1 MDERLILVVEDDA
14 TLRELLSYRLESH
27 CQVVTAVD
35 GVDALEKID
44 AQRPDLIVSDV
55 MMPRMDGFT
64 LLEELQKRK
73 ETRAIPFIFLTAR
86 TDEDARLTGMRLGV
100 DDFITKPFDMK
111 QLMSRTKRLLE
122 RVEVFSNRL
131 DTQLG
136 HDFSQRLMP
145 TTLPEVPAY
154 ELFVR
159 YEPSQQGGGDLLDW
173 HQLDD
178 GRYFFAIGD
187 VMGKGLQA
195 KFYAYSFLS
204 YVRASLRAR
213 LSDTPR
219 PADMMAHINA
229 LLLSDQVLTDTFA
242 SFLLLVWDP
251 EAHSITFSNAGHCRP
266 LLVDAEAAHLAED
279 SDLIL
284 GLSPDATFEQHTLAL
299 PPDTAF
305 LAYTDGLLEQP
316 TTEGGT
322 LGEDGIRDLAYDA
335 FTETCPVDALWD
347 GALAASP
354 RDTYKD
360 DTLIFWLTRT
370 STPET
375 ARTHVSMPADT
386 ASDR

>member
-14 TLRELLSYRLESH
+14 TLRELLSYRLASH
-27 CQVVTAVD
+27 CTVVTAVD
-35 GVDALEKID
+35 GVDALEKVE

-64 LLEELQKRK
+64 LLEELQEEK

-111 QLMSRTKRLLE
+111 QLVARTKRLLE
-122 RVEVFSNRL
+122 RVEVFSTRL

-145 TTLPEVPAY
+145 STLPEVPSY

-173 HQLDD
+173 HQLND
-178 GRYFFAIGD
+178 GRYFVAIGD

-213 LSDTPR
+213 LTDTPR
-219 PADMMAHINA
+219 PADMMAHINT

-251 EAHSITFSNAGHCRP
+251 EAHTITFSNAGHCRP
-266 LLVDAEAAHLAED
+266 LLVDAEGARLVTD

-284 GLSPDATFEQHTLAL
+284 GLTPEATFEQHTLELA
-299 PPDTAF
+299 PDTAF
-305 LAYTDGLLEQP
+305 VAYTDGLLEQP
-316 TTEGGT
+316 TTEGDT
-322 LGEDGIRDLAYDA
+322 LGEDGICRLAQDA
-335 FTETCPVDALWD
+335 FSADLPVNALWEAGLD
-347 GALAASP
+347 ASP
-354 RDTYKD
+354 ASTYND
-360 DTLIFWLTRT
+360 DTIIFWLTRT
-370 STPET
+370 SAPSTT
-375 ARTHVSMPADT
+375 LTYVSAPPSANE
-386 ASDR
+386 A

>member
-14 TLRELLSYRLESH
+14 TLRELLSYRLEAH
-27 CQVVTAVD
+27 CTVVTAVD
-35 GVDALEKID
+35 GVDALEKIEER
-44 AQRPDLIVSDV
+44 RPDLIVSDV

-64 LLEELQKRK
+64 LLEELQEQK

-111 QLMSRTKRLLE
+111 QLISRTKQLLE

-145 TTLPEVPAY
+145 TNLPKVPAY

-178 GRYFFAIGD
+178 NRYFFAIGD
-187 VMGKGLQA
+187 VMGKGIQA

-213 LSDTPR
+213 LSPTPS
-219 PADMMAHINA
+219 PADMMAHINT
-229 LLLSDQVLTDTFA
+229 LLLSDEVLTDTFA

-251 EAHSITFSNAGHCRP
+251 KNHTLTYSNAGHCRP
-266 LLVDAEAAHLAED
+266 LIVQDGNARLVEE

-284 GLSPDATFEQHTLAL
+284 GITPEATFDQHTLEL
-299 PPDTAF
+299 PPHTTF
-305 LAYTDGLLEQP
+305 VAYTDGLLEQL
-316 TTEGGT
+316 TTDGSS
-322 LGEDGIRDLAYDA
+322 LGEEGIRTLAEDA
-335 FTETCPVDALWD
+335 VPSRLPADTLWNA
-347 GALAASP
+347 GLNASP
-354 RDTYKD
+354 ADTYKD
-360 DTLIFWLTRT
+360 DTLIFWLQRT
-370 STPET
+370 TDDSE
-375 ARTHVSMPADT
+375 AIAHVSQPKTLD
-386 ASDR
+386 SDS

>member
-1 MDERLILVVEDDA
+1 MDKRLILVVEDDA
-14 TLRELLSYRLESH
+14 TLRELLSYRLEAH
-27 CQVVTAVD
+27 CEVVTAVD
-35 GVDALEKID
+35 GVDALEKI
-44 AQRPDLIVSDV
+44 QERRPDLIVSDV

-64 LLEELQKRK
+64 LLKELQEEK

-111 QLMSRTKRLLE
+111 QLLSRTKRLLE

-145 TTLPEVPAY
+145 TSLPEVRSY
-154 ELFVR
+154 ELFMR
-159 YEPSQQGGGDLLDW
+159 YQPSQQGGGDLLDW

-204 YVRASLRAR
+204 YVRASLRTR
-213 LSDTPR
+213 LSPSPQ
-219 PADMMAHINA
+219 PAEMMAHINT

-251 EAHSITFSNAGHCRP
+251 KAHTITFSNAGHCRP
-266 LLVDAEAAHLAED
+266 LVIEDGTAHLVED

-284 GLSPDATFEQHTLAL
+284 GITPDATFDQHTLELA
-299 PPDTAF
+299 PNTAF
-305 LAYTDGLLEQP
+305 VAYTDGLLEQP
-316 TTEGGT
+316 TTDGAT
-322 LGEDGIRDLAYDA
+322 LGEEGIRTLAEDA
-335 FTETCPVDALWD
+335 FSAHPPVDALWRA
-347 GALAASP
+347 GLNASP
-354 RDTYKD
+354 TDTYKD
-360 DTLIFWLTRT
+360 DTLIFWLQRANDP
-370 STPET
+370 SS
-375 ARTHVSMPADT
+375 ALTHVSMPTSSEEDT
-386 ASDR
+386 

>member
-35 GVDALEKID
+35 GMDALEKID

-64 LLEELQKRK
+64 LLEELQKKK

-86 TDEDARLTGMRLGV
+86 TDEDAHLTGMRLGV

-131 DTQLG
+131 DTELG

-145 TTLPEVPAY
+145 TALPEVPAY

-251 EAHSITFSNAGHCRP
+251 DAHSITFSNAGHCRP
-266 LLVDAEAAHLAED
+266 LLVDAETAHLAED

-316 TTEGGT
+316 TTTGGT
-322 LGEDGIRDLAYDA
+322 LGEDGIRDLAHDA
-335 FTETCPVDALWD
+335 FAEACPVDTLWD
-347 GALAASP
+347 AALAASP

>member
-14 TLRELLSYRLESH
+14 TLRELLSYRLEAH
-27 CQVVTAVD
+27 CEVATAVD
-35 GVDALEKID
+35 GVDALEKIEER
-44 AQRPDLIVSDV
+44 RPDLIVSDV

-64 LLEELQKRK
+64 LLQELQERK

-111 QLMSRTKRLLE
+111 QLISRTKRLLE

-173 HQLDD
+173 HALDD
-178 GRYFFAIGD
+178 GRFFVALGD

-219 PADMMAHINA
+219 PASMMAHINT

-251 EAHSITFSNAGHCRP
+251 DAHTLTFSNAGHCRP
-266 LLVDAEAAHLAED
+266 LIVE
-279 SDLIL
+279 
-284 GLSPDATFEQHTLAL
+284 
-299 PPDTAF
+299 
-305 LAYTDGLLEQP
+305 
-316 TTEGGT
+316 
-322 LGEDGIRDLAYDA
+322 
-335 FTETCPVDALWD
+335 
-347 GALAASP
+347 
-354 RDTYKD
+354 
-360 DTLIFWLTRT
+360 
-370 STPET
+370 
-375 ARTHVSMPADT
+375 
-386 ASDR
+386 

>member
-14 TLRELLSYRLESH
+14 TLRELLSYRLESQ
-27 CQVVTAVD
+27 CTVVTAVD
-35 GVDALEKID
+35 GVDALEKIEER
-44 AQRPDLIVSDV
+44 RPDLIVCDV

-64 LLEELQKRK
+64 LLERLQERK

-111 QLMSRTKRLLE
+111 QLTSRTKRLLE

-136 HDFSQRLMP
+136 NDFSQRLMP
-145 TTLPEVPAY
+145 TTLPEAPSY
-154 ELFVR
+154 ELFAR
-159 YEPSQQGGGDLLDW
+159 YKPSQQGGGDLLDW
-173 HQLDD
+173 HPLSD
-178 GRYFFAIGD
+178 GRHFFAIGD

-204 YVRASLRAR
+204 YVRASLRTR

-219 PADMMAHINA
+219 PADMMAHVNT
-229 LLLSDQVLTDTFA
+229 LLLNDEVLTDTFA

-251 EAHSITFSNAGHCRP
+251 EAHTITFSNAGHCRP
-266 LLVDAEAAHLAED
+266 LLVDDSSTHLVKE

-284 GLSPDATFEQHTLAL
+284 GLAPDATFEQHTLEL
-299 PPDTAF
+299 PPQTAF
-305 LAYTDGLLEQP
+305 VSYTDGLLEQS
-316 TTEGGT
+316 TTEGGM
-322 LGEDGIRDLAYDA
+322 LGEDGIRPLAQRA
-335 FTETCPVDALWD
+335 FHTDSPADALWNAGLD
-347 GALAASP
+347 AGP
-354 RDTYKD
+354 TDTYED

-370 STPET
+370 ANSSH
-375 ARTHVSMPADT
+375 AVSRVSPSVDSSSEA
-386 ASDR
+386 